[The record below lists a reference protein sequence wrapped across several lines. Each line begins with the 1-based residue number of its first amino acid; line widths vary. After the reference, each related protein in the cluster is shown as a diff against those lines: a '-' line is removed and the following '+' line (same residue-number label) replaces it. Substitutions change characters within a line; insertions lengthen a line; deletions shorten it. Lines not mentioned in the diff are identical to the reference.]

1 MINWPF
7 HANARTDHTGSPR
20 LGGKAFSAAGWITR
34 SGRRFF
40 QETRHRQP
48 ADSRDAFAPRK
59 SFRHRAARL
68 RSSGRQ
74 RLQDSGRADSIPPVM
89 LDLSQYQSI
98 GEALRDALD
107 QYSNEVCLIEADR
120 DREKERLTYRDF
132 KQRAHP
138 LARALQ
144 EANLSAGSRASIIM
158 TNQSKWLISAYAIF
172 FSGGV
177 LVPLDY
183 KLTPDEQWQLLKHSN
198 ATVLITEYPIW
209 RQLSVSAGRAAATN
223 VQTVLV
229 TEAPAKAD
237 LGGAQR
243 WEEFRGAEEP
253 VFIPRK
259 RKDIASIVYSSGTG
273 GRPKGCMMTHENY
286 LEQCVA
292 LTSVYPFWPGVRYL
306 SILPTNHAIDF
317 MVGFFGPFTC
327 GACVVHLRTLRP
339 EFVREAFMR
348 YKITYVSLVPLV
360 LKNLQKG
367 LEAKFA
373 ELPPRKRKV
382 FNALVAVNKSLTK
395 SHPRL
400 WLSRRLLKQV
410 HAAFGGELQAI
421 IVGGA
426 FTEPQT
432 LQFFYDLGIPVAN
445 GYGLTEAGT
454 AITVND
460 LKPFRA
466 DTVGKPLP
474 GMEVKIADPSPNGIG
489 EVCVRSKTVMSGYL
503 NEPELTAE
511 TIVDGWLR
519 TGDLGKFD
527 AQGHLRLSGRKKNM
541 IVTEEGKN
549 IYPEDIEAAFE
560 SLPVKEFCVFA
571 ANYIWLQRSMVGE
584 QLVLVL
590 HLEEG
595 QTLTEELRREISAR
609 NSRLLNYKRVH
620 GLVLVNEDFPRTASL
635 KIKRNILAERLAQSD
650 RASAI
655 LPL

>member
-1 MINWPF
+1 
-7 HANARTDHTGSPR
+7 
-20 LGGKAFSAAGWITR
+20 
-34 SGRRFF
+34 
-40 QETRHRQP
+40 
-48 ADSRDAFAPRK
+48 
-59 SFRHRAARL
+59 
-68 RSSGRQ
+68 
-74 RLQDSGRADSIPPVM
+74 M
-89 LDLSQYQSI
+89 LNLATYSSI
-98 GEALRDALD
+98 GAALKDAMERFAD
-107 QYSNEVCLIEADR
+107 EVCVIEADR
-120 DREKERLTYRDF
+120 EREKERLTYREF
-132 KQRAHP
+132 N
-138 LARALQ
+138 ARALPLA
-144 EANLSAGSRASIIM
+144 EAMQDAGFAAADRASIIM
-158 TNQSKWLISAYAIF
+158 TNQSKWLISAFAIF
-172 FSGGV
+172 YSGGI

-183 KLTPDEQWQLLKHSN
+183 KLTPAEQWQLLRHSG
-198 ATVLITEYPIW
+198 ATILITEYPIW
-209 RQLSVSAGRAAATN
+209 RQLSTAPGRSAAFN
-223 VQTVLV
+223 IQTVLV
-229 TEAPAKAD
+229 TEAPPNAD
-237 LGGAQR
+237 LAGAQR
-243 WEEFRGAEEP
+243 WEEFRGSVAP
-253 VFIPRK
+253 TFVPRE

-292 LTSVYPFWPGVRYL
+292 LTSLYPFWPGVRYL

-339 EFVREAFMR
+339 EFVREAFLK

-367 LEAKFA
+367 LQARFD
-373 ELPPRKRKV
+373 ELPSGKRKL
-382 FNALVAVNKSLTK
+382 FNFLISINKAFTK
-395 SHPRL
+395 RKPRL
-400 WLSRRLLKQV
+400 FLSRKLLGQV
-410 HAAFGGELQAI
+410 HAAFGGELRAI

-454 AITVND
+454 AITVNY

-474 GMEVKIADPSPNGIG
+474 GMEVRILTPDSEGIG
-489 EVCVRSKTVMSGYL
+489 EVSVRSKTVMSGYL

-511 TIVDGWLR
+511 TIVDGWLM
-519 TGDLGKFD
+519 TGDLGRFD
-527 AQGHLRLSGRKKNM
+527 SDGHLQLFGRKKNM

-560 SLPVKEFCVFA
+560 SLAVKEFCVFA
-571 ANYIWLQRSMVGE
+571 ANYIWPQRSMVGE

-635 KIKRNILAERLAQSD
+635 KIKRNVLAERLAQSD